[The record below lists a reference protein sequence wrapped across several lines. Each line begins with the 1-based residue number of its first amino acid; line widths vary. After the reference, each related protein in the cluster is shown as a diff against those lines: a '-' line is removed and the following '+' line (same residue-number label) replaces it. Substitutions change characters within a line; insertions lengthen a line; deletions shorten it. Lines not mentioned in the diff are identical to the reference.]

1 MWTWIPSSRQDLLRD
16 WTGGVRERGIR
27 TTPVSGVGSWVTAGS
42 CNKGRMGRAQREGP
56 GVLLGHTKS
65 VLPLWSREVK

>member
-42 CNKGRMGRAQREGP
+42 CNKGRMGASTAG
-56 GVLLGHTKS
+56 G
-65 VLPLWSREVK
+65 SRSTVGTY